1 MTLLSPLTL
10 LILCFS
16 MLKMKAKKEIKDI
29 EDILTQIKKILK
41 GVYGESLKDIIL
53 YGSYV
58 SDTAN
63 EDSDIDIAVVLKGK
77 VNKTEEIDRIYE
89 LLYDLMLE
97 TGELISVYP
106 VSEEEIDNTVWLLY
120 KHIRTVGVKI

>member
-41 GVYGESLKDIIL
+41 GVYSERLEDIIL

-106 VSEEEIDNTVWLLY
+106 VSEEEIDNTVWPLY

>member
-1 MTLLSPLTL
+1 
-10 LILCFS
+10 

>member
-1 MTLLSPLTL
+1 
-10 LILCFS
+10 

-29 EDILTQIKKILK
+29 EDMLTQIKKILK

-106 VSEEEIDNTVWLLY
+106 VSEEEIDNTVWPLY